1 MTIQQDEIISHA
13 LSSASNLELTL
24 MIGQSYDTLRSKII
38 QNFASYFQEKLQSAG
53 WETEFKWWLEAPL
66 GNYTGFYCRRKNW
79 PPQLQLLVESKGTTG
94 KYIYAVL
101 KDTDT
106 LTHELFVNNLNMIK
120 GKGKQSKIC
129 VWYQDLSTR
138 FYDFTQKETL
148 CLLYEKAEFAEYLLA
163 EIESLG
169 SLIDEALLAKGII
182 HDR

>member
-1 MTIQQDEIISHA
+1 MTIQQNEIISHA
-13 LSSASNLELTL
+13 LSNASNLELTL
-24 MIGQSYDTLRSKII
+24 MIGQSYDTLRCTLI
-38 QNFASYFQEKLQSAG
+38 QNFASYFQDKLQSSG
-53 WETEFKWWLEAPL
+53 WETNFKWWLEAPL
-66 GNYTGFYCRRKNW
+66 GSYTGFYCRRKNW

-94 KYIYAVL
+94 QYIYGVL
-101 KDTDT
+101 KDTNT
-106 LTHELFVNNLNMIK
+106 LAHELFVNHLNQVK
-120 GKGKQSKIC
+120 GKGKQDKTWA
-129 VWYQDLSTR
+129 WYQDLSSR